1 MRLYGAD
8 NVFGHVGPDAT
19 ITINR
24 VQLRALFLFVA
35 VVVDNPYLWFDL
47 DGGRQVAHELTDD
60 EQAELD
66 NLLGI
71 LSVA

>member
-8 NVFGHVGPDAT
+8 NVFGHSGPDAT

-47 DGGRQVAHELTDD
+47 DGSRQVAHELTDD
-60 EQAELD
+60 ERAELD